1 MTIRPLLA
9 IMLFVVSSAT
19 SAGNELSLTIVRA
32 ETAIKRG
39 DQLKVEATLTNN
51 GASPVV
57 LVLPGD
63 GSLSGWRTPI
73 IHWSFVADDAP
84 QPQPEQ
90 FLATDRFCG
99 NINALR
105 QSEVFT
111 LLPSGTRVLNEWIN
125 PVVDLA
131 PGPYRMKMHYINE
144 PRRKIS
150 GIPLGEHETG
160 AVSRIRRSTACK
172 VVSNEVSLTVSE

>member
-9 IMLFVVSSAT
+9 ILLIATGTAASA
-19 SAGNELSLTIVRA
+19 AGALSLTVVPA
-32 ETAIKRG
+32 AAVIKRG

-51 GASPVV
+51 GASPAI

-63 GSLSGWRTPI
+63 GSFSGWRTPI
-73 IHWSFVADDAP
+73 IRWSFVAHDAP
-84 QPQPEQ
+84 QPYPEQ

-105 QSEVFT
+105 LSEVFT
-111 LLPSGTRVLNEWIN
+111 LIPSASRGLNEWIN

-131 PGPYRMKMHYINE
+131 PGRYRMKMHY
-144 PRRKIS
+144 
-150 GIPLGEHETG
+150 
-160 AVSRIRRSTACK
+160 
-172 VVSNEVSLTVSE
+172 